1 MDQLTSRK
9 PSKNQVVVEE
19 VLRCPEC
26 GSEHIVRDYA
36 RGEIVCDTCGLVI
49 SEGQIDEGP
58 EWTAYSREE
67 SDKLSRTG
75 HAGPTGS

>member
-1 MDQLTSRK
+1 MSQLTSRK

-36 RGEIVCDTCGLVI
+36 AAKSSVI
-49 SEGQIDEGP
+49 RVAWSSAKARSMRVRMD
-58 EWTAYSREE
+58 R
-67 SDKLSRTG
+67 L
-75 HAGPTGS
+75 